1 MNWLHYLVEAN
12 LYLAVFYTVYYLF
25 LSNDTHYTLNR
36 AYLLL
41 SCVVSFIIPV
51 IQLGILKHTDSQI
64 ATVQHINSNG
74 VAVKLIEV
82 TLVAPPSQFT
92 WQDGVFYSYLAGAA
106 VLLLVLLFKL
116 YQLIRLTRKHNE
128 QADGNYKLVYLND
141 SNTAFSFFNFLF
153 IGTKADGKETI
164 IKHELVHIHQKH
176 SADIVFIEFLK
187 IINWFNPFIY
197 ILQHSLKAIHE
208 YIADEQ
214 TAATE
219 TDALTYS
226 SFLVH
231 NAYGLSG
238 SSITHSFF
246 NYNLLKKRIIMLNQ
260 KRSGN
265 LARLKYLLAVPICG
279 GLLCASTL
287 AFSKNYGW
295 VVLMKQKSDTIA
307 KPPPPPPA
315 PPKVKVTDVRLAPP
329 AGENVKFAAPSSPS
343 EITKKG
349 YKYAESGYLV
359 NGKSDFRVIIV
370 EKDGT
375 QTSYFKSTASTKQ
388 IKMLRDK
395 YGYSF
400 PNMSIYSK
408 LPPPPPTPLAPP
420 AKEAP
425 KASIDK
431 RPSPSPPA
439 PVSVQDHKLPLTPP
453 VITPFLGLYKH
464 IAATIRYPKDARKNH
479 MVGNVVASF
488 ELNSDHKIT
497 NIKIVDGSGNGF
509 DEQVVDALKS
519 YAEVIKN
526 AGDRPYYM
534 MGVSFNLVGDKI
546 DIRAKKFGPDILDT
560 PNYACI
566 VQVNGYTE

>member
-1 MNWLHYLVEAN
+1 MNWLHYLMEAN

-51 IQLGILKHTDSQI
+51 IQLGILKHTEPHII
-64 ATVQHINSNG
+64 AVQHVKNNG

-128 QADGNYKLVYLND
+128 QADGNYKLVYLNN

-153 IGTKADGKETI
+153 IGTKADGTDTI
-164 IKHELVHIHQKH
+164 IKHELVHIRQKH
-176 SADIVFIEFLK
+176 SADIVFIELLK

-329 AGENVKFAAPSSPS
+329 ARENVRFAAPTSPS
-343 EITKKG
+343 EVTKKG

-359 NGKSDFRVIIV
+359 NGKTDFRVIIV
-370 EKDGT
+370 EKNGK
-375 QTSYFKSTASTKQ
+375 QVSYFKSSASAEQ
-388 IKMLRDK
+388 VKMLRDK

-400 PNMSIYSK
+400 PSMSIYPK
-408 LPPPPPTPLAPP
+408 LPPPPPAQPTQ
-420 AKEAP
+420 EAP

-431 RPSPSPPA
+431 RPPPPPPA
-439 PVSVQDHKLPLTPP
+439 PPVSAQDRKSPLTSSVNPP
-453 VITPFLGLYKH
+453 FSGLYKH
-464 IAATIRYPKDARKNH
+464 IATTIRYPKDARKNH
-479 MVGNVVASF
+479 IVGNVVASF
-488 ELNSDHKIT
+488 ELNSDNTIT

-546 DIRAKKFGPDILDT
+546 DIRAKKFGPDISDT
-560 PNYACI
+560 PNFAFI
-566 VQVNGYTE
+566 AQVNGYTE